1 MTTIQSIPH
10 AFSSASNVTV
20 SPFQQGPNKYFFVS
34 STRYLAE
41 IRKQITKL
49 KELAMNFK
57 KKKEIHNYKQ
67 SHVRGRK
74 DGDLQ

>member
-1 MTTIQSIPH
+1 MTIIQSVPH

-20 SPFQQGPNKYFFVS
+20 SPFQQSPNTS
-34 STRYLAE
+34 SYLAKM
-41 IRKQITKL
+41 RKQITKL
-49 KELAMNFK
+49 KELAMNFQ
-57 KKKEIHNYKQ
+57 KEIHNYKQ